1 MLYDGR
7 LRNEREV
14 FECLRRV
21 KQRRQEDG
29 SMAIVQEQFIKKL
42 QGRDFVLY
50 DGLLDAAHR
59 DGLKGIETEI
69 VQIPT
74 EENGYYA
81 VMKAKATRLKR
92 KRDIEGNYI
101 NEWVELS
108 FDGTGDASPQS
119 VGRNIVPHILR
130 MAETRAKARA
140 LRDLCNIGMVT
151 VEELGPDMEEEKEAA

>member
-29 SMAIVQEQFIKKL
+29 SMAIVQEQFITKL
-42 QGRDFVLY
+42 QGKPFVRY
-50 DGLLDAAHR
+50 EGLLDAAHR
-59 DGLKGIETEI
+59 DGLAGIETKIER
-69 VQIPT
+69 VPT
-74 EENGYYA
+74 EENGWYA
-81 VMKAKATRLKR
+81 VVTAKATRLQR
-92 KRDIEGNYI
+92 KRDLEGNYL
-101 NEWVELS
+101 NEWAELT
-108 FDGTGDASPQS
+108 FTGIGDASPNS
-119 VGRNIVPHILR
+119 VSRNIVPHILR

-151 VEELGPDMEEEKEAA
+151 VEELGPDMEEAEAA